1 MQHLYDLLQIVA
13 RENDTVLIQ
22 GETGTGKELVAHAIH
37 NLSSRRDKLFVAVN
51 MGAIPAEMMEAE
63 LFGYQK
69 GAFTGAVQSRAGKFE
84 HVGEGTLFLDE
95 ICSLPVTLQAK
106 LLRILEERTFCR
118 LGSNNPVTMAARII
132 TATNRDLATEIKRGT
147 FRQDLYFR
155 LNALP
160 ISIPA
165 LRDRIS
171 DIPLLAAHFFSE
183 YCRDRQLDMK
193 PLAPAAID
201 QMLGMNWPGN
211 VRELRN
217 HVRRLCI
224 YGPGS
229 DPSSAGGF
237 EKNTNLRKPGSEDLR
252 LKMVLEDAEKRHILE
267 TLHRHNGSIAAT
279 HAVLGIS
286 RKCLYDKISK
296 YEINMPA
303 LRGKNNDAGNN
314 GEGSTRTG
322 RHPG

>member
-1 MQHLYDLLQIVA
+1 MLNESLL
-13 RENDTVLIQ
+13 E
-22 GETGTGKELVAHAIH
+22 
-37 NLSSRRDKLFVAVN
+37 S
-51 MGAIPAEMMEAE
+51 E
-63 LFGYQK
+63 LFGHVK
-69 GAFTGAVQSRAGKFE
+69 GAFTGAGRTRVGRFE
-84 HVGEGTLFLDE
+84 AANSGDIFLDE
-95 ICSLPVTLQAK
+95 VGDLPMSTQAK
-106 LLRILEERTFCR
+106 LLRVLQEKIIEKV
-118 LGSNNPVTMAARII
+118 GDHAPIPVNVRII